1 MLVSG
6 IDLVEIKRIEK
17 SLENDSFLP
26 RFFGDEEIEFFK
38 KKNMATESIAASFA
52 AKEAFSKAV
61 GTGLSGFAL
70 CEVQLLREESGKPYL
85 AFSGKALEL
94 SKNYQWS
101 VSITHTNDVAAAMIV
116 GLKTN
121 EN

>member
-17 SLENDSFLP
+17 SLENNSFLP
-26 RFFGDEEIEFFK
+26 RFFGDEEIEYFK
-38 KKNMATESIAASFA
+38 KKNMPAQSIAASFA

-70 CEVQLLREESGKPYL
+70 KEVQLLREDSGKPYL
-85 AFSGKALEL
+85 VFSGKALEL

-101 VSITHTNDVAAAMIV
+101 VSISHTETLATAMIV

-121 EN
+121 ES